1 MHLLTSFSPKRIE
14 RQNEC
19 LRSWIDTG
27 NRVTAVQSPGEI
39 EVLEPQFSGVTW
51 KETDQVGDV
60 FGKPYLIR
68 IKALLNEITDEP
80 AILINSDIEIRSPRS
95 EFERLWQVPASHIL
109 KVGIRWDIHPRRR
122 SVSLFN
128 SGIDAFLVNAPL
140 AAALK
145 DIGLV
150 MGCPFWDYWIPWEAK
165 KLGYQI
171 KAIKEKCLFHSHH
184 TLNWSDQ
191 DYAVAKKCV
200 EDNCGILE
208 PALAQFI
215 QKETGRESWKQRI
228 ADRRKRGR
236 TFR

>member
-19 LRSWIDTG
+19 LRSWINAG

-39 EVLEPQFSGVTW
+39 EVLEPQFPGVAW

-80 AILINSDIEIRSPRS
+80 GILINSDIEIRSSRS
-95 EFERLWQVPASHIL
+95 EFEKIWQVPASHIL
-109 KVGIRWDIHPRRR
+109 KVGIRWDVHPRRNL
-122 SVSLFN
+122 SSLFK

-165 KLGYQI
+165 KFGYQI
-171 KAIKEKCLFHSHH
+171 QAIKQKCLFHTHH

-191 DYAVAKKCV
+191 DYILARKCV
-200 EDNCGILE
+200 EENCGVLE
-208 PALAQFI
+208 KNLYSFI
-215 QKETGRESWKQRI
+215 QRETGRESARERSM
-228 ADRRKRGR
+228 RRRR
-236 TFR
+236 RNL